1 MLFKMPGF
9 QQILQNV
16 QRRSKPIFR
25 KKRQAIQTDSKG
37 AQMLDLT
44 DTDFKSAITNKFTE
58 LKETM
63 YKELERSMMTMFQ
76 QIENINK
83 DKEITEKKQQIEI
96 LELYHN

>member
-1 MLFKMPGF
+1 
-9 QQILQNV
+9 
-16 QRRSKPIFR
+16 
-25 KKRQAIQTDSKG
+25 
-37 AQMLDLT
+37 MLDLT

-96 LELYHN
+96 LELYHNWKSTITEVENSL